1 MFDYEVVLK
10 ELNSVNN
17 PNSIHGIFP
26 YRGKISA
33 LDAINMIEQFPEDI
47 TLLDPFCGSGTIVV
61 ESQKVGLKAIGIDNN
76 PIAITISNAKVMP
89 AEHFEQNHI
98 EVLIEKAEQLPANE
112 FEPMPDWPRKHFH
125 ETTAIQIMR
134 LKQFYSEMNDF
145 ERGAFFGAIALA
157 ARGCNHYKWS
167 SNQIGSIKEPLREID
182 FFAKFRDKIRKNRPH
197 LMNGPGAK
205 IHHHD
210 TRKLS
215 EILPANSV
223 DVVYTSPPYF
233 DALDYTSYYT
243 KFVYEIMDEHDRLE
257 IKKDLIQSF
266 SRYEEDMKQVM
277 IEVRNVLKPG
287 GKAIFVVGDKKTKD
301 GVING
306 GEFFSNLIDWE
317 PDYVKQRGYTGSS
330 SQIWDSINKT
340 DRKEQ
345 VIVWTKN

>member
-10 ELNSVNN
+10 ELKSVNN

-33 LDAINMIEQFPEDI
+33 LDAINMIEQFPKNI
-47 TLLDPFCGSGTIVV
+47 TLLDPFCGSGTIIA
-61 ESQKVGLKAIGIDNN
+61 EAQKAGIKAIGIDNN
-76 PIAITISNAKVMP
+76 PIAITISNAKVMA
-89 AEHFEQNHI
+89 AEVFDRNHI
-98 EVLIEKAEQLPANE
+98 EELIENAEQLPIKKVQQ
-112 FEPMPDWPRKHFH
+112 MPDWPRKHFH
-125 ETTAIQIMR
+125 PETALQIMR
-134 LKQFYSEMNDF
+134 LKHFYNEMNDF
-145 ERGAFFGAIALA
+145 EQGAFFGAIALS

-167 SNQIGSIKEPLREID
+167 SNQIGTIHEPLRQID
-182 FFAKFRDKIRKNRPH
+182 FFAKFRDKIRKNGPH
-197 LMNGPGAK
+197 LMSGPSAI

-215 EILPANSV
+215 QIVPVNSV

-257 IKKDLIQSF
+257 IKKGLIQSF

-330 SQIWDSINKT
+330 SQIWDSINNT
-340 DRKEQ
+340 ERKEQ

>member
-10 ELNSVNN
+10 ELTSVNN

-33 LDAINMIEQFPEDI
+33 LDAINMIQQFPEDI
-47 TLLDPFCGSGTIVV
+47 TLLDPFCGSGTIVA

-76 PIAITISNAKVMP
+76 PIAITISNAKVMSS
-89 AEHFEQNHI
+89 ELFDQTHI
-98 EVLIEKAEQLPANE
+98 EALIEKAEQLPMKRIQE
-112 FEPMPDWPRKHFH
+112 MPAWPNKHFH
-125 ETTAIQIMR
+125 PNTATQIMR
-134 LKQFYSEMNDF
+134 LKQFYNQMNDF
-145 ERGAFFGAIALA
+145 ERGAFFGAIALS

-167 SNQIGSIKEPLREID
+167 SNQIGSIQEPLRDID
-182 FFAKFRDKIRKNRPH
+182 FFEKFRNKIHKNVPH
-197 LMNGPGAK
+197 LLPETHAE

-215 EILPANSV
+215 EIIPANSV

-257 IKKDLIQSF
+257 IKKGLIQTF
-266 SRYEEDMKQVM
+266 SKYAEDMKQVL
-277 IEVRNVLKPG
+277 IEVRKVLKPG

-301 GVING
+301 GIING